1 MSSLQKARSHLERL
15 GAVSRKLAHGV
26 ELARL
31 QADPEARDLA
41 YEGLG
46 ARLQAAYTGFETLI
60 EMSLACR
67 GTGIPRGEA
76 SHQALLDAALRCS
89 LVTAEEK
96 LKLEEI
102 KGFRHIHRHV
112 YDLVIDPK
120 ILDDRALAMAE
131 ILPGILFRL
140 GKVLAE
146 ASGPGDSELPLG

>member
-15 GAVSRKLAHGV
+15 SAVPRKLAHGV

-31 QADPEARDLA
+31 QVDPEARALA

-46 ARLQAAYTGFETLI
+46 ARLQAAYTGFETLV

-67 GTGIPRGEA
+67 GSGIPRGEA
-76 SHQALLDAALRCS
+76 SHQALLDEALRCS

-96 LKLEEI
+96 LKLEGI
-102 KGFRHIHRHV
+102 NGFRHIHRHV

-120 ILDDRALAMAE
+120 ILEDRALAMAE
-131 ILPGILFRL
+131 ILPAILFRI
-140 GKVLAE
+140 GKILAE
-146 ASGPGDSELPLG
+146 AGGSVDELPLE

>member
-1 MSSLQKARSHLERL
+1 MSGLQKARSHLERL
-15 GAVSRKLAHGV
+15 AAVPRKLVKGV

-31 QADPEARDLA
+31 HVDPDAQALA

-60 EMSLACR
+60 EVSLICLGYR
-67 GTGIPRGEA
+67 VSRGEA
-76 SHQALLDAALRCS
+76 SHQAVLEGALQCS

-112 YDLVIDPK
+112 YDLIIDPK
-120 ILDDRALAMAE
+120 ILDDHALAMAQ
-131 ILPGILFRL
+131 ILPCILVRV
-140 GKVLAE
+140 GKILVE
-146 ASGPGDSELPLG
+146 AGGQDQELLLD

>member
-67 GTGIPRGEA
+67 GTEIPRGES

-131 ILPGILFRL
+131 ILPGILFRV
-140 GKVLAE
+140 GKILAE
-146 ASGPGDSELPLG
+146 AGGQDQELPLD

>member
-1 MSSLQKARSHLERL
+1 MSSLRRARSHLDRL
-15 GAVSRKLAHGV
+15 AGVSRKLTTGV

-31 QADPEARDLA
+31 QVEPEAQALA

-67 GTGIPRGEA
+67 GFGIPRGEA
-76 SHQALLDAALRCS
+76 SHKALLDGALRCS

-131 ILPGILFRL
+131 ILPGILFRI
-140 GKVLAE
+140 GKILAE
-146 ASGPGDSELPLG
+146 AGGSDDELPLG